1 MRKLISILLIVAIAC
16 AEVDT
21 TPKTEESKFKEF
33 IDLLD
38 LDLDSVELFGFG
50 NFFDG
55 FGGIF
60 EDIWD
65 EIQSGIEWLK
75 EEGIWDTIVSV
86 AKTAG
91 KYAATHYCS
100 EYLSPEVCK
109 PVIDGISKAF

>member
-21 TPKTEESKFKEF
+21 TPKTEESKFKEL

-38 LDLDSVELFGFG
+38 LDLDSVELNWIG

-55 FGGIF
+55 IGDFFGDF
-60 EDIWD
+60 WETVK
-65 EIQSGIEWLK
+65 SGIEWLK
-75 EEGIWDTIVSV
+75 EEGIWDSIVSV

-91 KYAATHYCS
+91 KYVATHYCS

>member
-1 MRKLISILLIVAIAC
+1 MRKLIVIFLIAAIAC

-55 FGGIF
+55 IGDFFGDF
-60 EDIWD
+60 WD
-65 EIQSGIEWLK
+65 TVKSGIKWLK

-91 KYAATHYCS
+91 KYAANHYCS
-100 EYLSPEVCK
+100 EYLTPEVCK